1 MDKFRL
7 HQQRRNLFLYI
18 TITMIAQGRYR
29 EMKKIYIGYSDFPGF
44 PVREIEWAVSQ
55 ARRVG
60 ADCEL
65 VSEPWDGLRK
75 EEWFWN
81 KKPFLLFFTPS
92 TEMAGLMALQMK
104 KSGAQG
110 MAIAW
115 NEDTE
120 KLSDDGFALASIC
133 EGARLQTLILKPCL
147 FSLEHIPSWHGDDKT
162 KETDSWQK
170 MSHRNGNRIRKLF
183 FTACILFVKEGNISF
198 LEATDCAR
206 KLMHHSSGQA
216 PDA

>member
-1 MDKFRL
+1 
-7 HQQRRNLFLYI
+7 
-18 TITMIAQGRYR
+18 
-29 EMKKIYIGYSDFPGF
+29 
-44 PVREIEWAVSQ
+44 
-55 ARRVG
+55 
-60 ADCEL
+60 
-65 VSEPWDGLRK
+65 
-75 EEWFWN
+75 
-81 KKPFLLFFTPS
+81 
-92 TEMAGLMALQMK
+92 MAGLMALQMK

-147 FSLEHIPSWHGDDKT
+147 FSLEHIPGWHGDDKT

>member
-29 EMKKIYIGYSDFPGF
+29 KMKKIYIGYSDFPGF

-133 EGARLQTLILKPCL
+133 EGASLQTLILKPCL
-147 FSLEHIPSWHGDDKT
+147 FSLEH
-162 KETDSWQK
+162 
-170 MSHRNGNRIRKLF
+170 
-183 FTACILFVKEGNISF
+183 ISF